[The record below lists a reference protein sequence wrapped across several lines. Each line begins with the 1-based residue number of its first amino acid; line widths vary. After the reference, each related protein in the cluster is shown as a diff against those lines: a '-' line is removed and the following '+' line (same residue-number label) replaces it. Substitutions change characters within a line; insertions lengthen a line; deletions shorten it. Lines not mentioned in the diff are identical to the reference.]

1 MCSTSW
7 LCYHCVWS
15 DLPIGHEEVFWD
27 SLSCLWLPF
36 TSLKY
41 IKIIHTLGQKSYLQ
55 EFNKIIKDE

>member
-7 LCYHCVWS
+7 LCYHCVRS

-41 IKIIHTLGQKSYLQ
+41 IKIIHTLGQKSYL
-55 EFNKIIKDE
+55 